1 MPVAITTEDYDDCL
15 RYLTDACAGMPG
27 LVRSILLNGSM
38 AAGNLRPGI
47 SDVLDAM
54 VILEDAAFDDE
65 ATYCNMMDCFAA
77 VYGRIARKGIRCHPF
92 HYYSV
97 SEILTRYPSI
107 HIPQWS
113 DDRFSKLV
121 SGEEIR
127 PLIACDADEIRLI
140 RSTYLAQRQSIQRL
154 AYFSFATDDTVRQ
167 NLDYIAKLA
176 RDFWRK
182 APIFLSFY
190 LGVESSEQMVV
201 QRLASV
207 LADFPVKTFLEAREL
222 TKVIPKLSI
231 DEVRELVR
239 LTLRVADD
247 VDGMVKL
254 EAGPVTA
261 ATVTC
266 ALPEQHGIEGAA

>member
-1 MPVAITTEDYDDCL
+1 MAITVEDYDDCL
-15 RYLTDACAGMPG
+15 KYLTDACAGMPG

-54 VILEDAAFDDE
+54 VILEDTAFDDE
-65 ATYCNMMDCFAA
+65 ATYCSMMDCFAE
-77 VYGRIARKGIRCHPF
+77 VYGKIRKKGIRCHPF

-121 SGEEIR
+121 MGEEIR
-127 PLIACDADEIRLI
+127 PRISCDADEIRLI

-154 AYFSFATDDTVRQ
+154 AYFTLATDDIIRQ
-167 NLDYIAKLA
+167 NLDYISKLT

-207 LADFPVKTFLEAREL
+207 LPNFPVDTFLEAREL
-222 TKVIPKLSI
+222 TKVISNLSV
-231 DEVRELVR
+231 DEVRGLVS

-254 EAGPVTA
+254 EAEPITESA
-261 ATVTC
+261 
-266 ALPEQHGIEGAA
+266 P